1 MKKIFVAGTLLL
13 LFYSGMAF
21 VQAYNLPQSVIRGK
35 ELYTTYCQNCHME
48 DGKGQAGVFPPLAKA
63 DYLKKTPVS
72 KIIELVLK
80 GQTGEITVNGTQYNA
95 QMLAMDYLS
104 DEQVA
109 DVLNYTYNSWGN
121 KSLKAVT
128 PAQVKKAR
136 Q

>member
-1 MKKIFVAGTLLL
+1 MKKILVAGTLLL
-13 LFYSGMAF
+13 LFYSGTAF

-72 KIIELVLK
+72 KIIDLVLK